1 MWEDALIKTIGQFLA
16 FALVVAV
23 LGVLKWILKKIFP
36 KSEGAKKADKYK
48 VGDKIEAITSNGEKV
63 CGVIE
68 HVGSQSYFVKFEK
81 PISFKGEDFRMT
93 HSLYEEEVDFIN
105 NKTFVVKTGSHE

>member
-36 KSEGAKKADKYK
+36 KSKGAKKADKYK